1 MQLIKHATTTTN
13 GHQQSPSLTQ
23 KEMNNIY
30 HGMLKDQIQKTK
42 QALKLTQTQIS
53 AGGNQSRKV
62 VSSAAN
68 KLNGGA
74 NTQSFRISQ

>member
-53 AGGNQSRKV
+53 AGGN
-62 VSSAAN
+62 
-68 KLNGGA
+68 
-74 NTQSFRISQ
+74 